1 MKYKLSILIIIFNC
15 IFCNSQSVV
24 IIGIVNDL
32 ETKLPVENATIKCLN
47 TPTTT
52 LTNINGQFLLVLPKK
67 ENYKINALHLA
78 YQNFTKEVKTENKD
92 TIFVL
97 ISLKQ
102 KENLLDSISIYAI
115 QKPETL
121 VGKPNYSVYDFD
133 FYEDKL
139 LLLTAEKNLDQ
150 AKIQLADYSGKIY
163 STFQLPKKAGKAI
176 SFFHDYEGYTDII
189 CKDSVFRIDVM
200 NNDLLLMPILKN
212 DFEKFLIPIIDTANK
227 NYYVSDK
234 WDKYPSF
241 NYYYLKHNDTLNN
254 LLQNISNQDLMKLYN
269 LEYYYLPSRA
279 QLEARRLAD
288 FYKTDK
294 KIIAALM
301 SGFTQSM
308 YFEPLYA
315 PLFIINDTI
324 CIFNHYANLLYH
336 YTKQNKLID
345 SVTINYHHP
354 NNWHDW
360 KKQLF
365 VDEIDTKV
373 YAFYSKS
380 QHHYIKQ
387 INYQT
392 GKEILSYK
400 LQHHSAEKI
409 KIKNG
414 YIYYVYRPFESTQEK
429 FLYRE
434 KIK

>member
-1 MKYKLSILIIIFNC
+1 
-15 IFCNSQSVV
+15 
-24 IIGIVNDL
+24 
-32 ETKLPVENATIKCLN
+32 
-47 TPTTT
+47 
-52 LTNINGQFLLVLPKK
+52 
-67 ENYKINALHLA
+67 
-78 YQNFTKEVKTENKD
+78 
-92 TIFVL
+92 
-97 ISLKQ
+97 
-102 KENLLDSISIYAI
+102 
-115 QKPETL
+115 
-121 VGKPNYSVYDFD
+121 
-133 FYEDKL
+133 
-139 LLLTAEKNLDQ
+139 
-150 AKIQLADYSGKIY
+150 
-163 STFQLPKKAGKAI
+163 
-176 SFFHDYEGYTDII
+176 
-189 CKDSVFRIDVM
+189 
-200 NNDLLLMPILKN
+200 
-212 DFEKFLIPIIDTANK
+212 
-227 NYYVSDK
+227 
-234 WDKYPSF
+234 
-241 NYYYLKHNDTLNN
+241 
-254 LLQNISNQDLMKLYN
+254 MKLYN

-308 YFEPLYA
+308 YFEALYA

-324 CIFNHYANLLYH
+324 CIFNHYTNFVYH

-365 VDEIDTKV
+365 VDEIENKV
-373 YAFYSKS
+373 YAFFSKS

-400 LQHHSAEKI
+400 LQYHSAEKI